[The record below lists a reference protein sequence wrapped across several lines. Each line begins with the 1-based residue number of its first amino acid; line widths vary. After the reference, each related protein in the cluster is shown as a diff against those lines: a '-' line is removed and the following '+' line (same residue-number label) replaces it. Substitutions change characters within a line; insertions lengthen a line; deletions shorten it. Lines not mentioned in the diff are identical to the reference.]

1 MIFLFKMLLCM
12 IRISVKSIIK
22 TIVEAKKNLE
32 EYIDLVDDT
41 MYLKM
46 SSK

>member
-1 MIFLFKMLLCM
+1 M
-12 IRISVKSIIK
+12 IRISLKFIIK

-32 EYIDLVDDT
+32 EYNDLVDDT